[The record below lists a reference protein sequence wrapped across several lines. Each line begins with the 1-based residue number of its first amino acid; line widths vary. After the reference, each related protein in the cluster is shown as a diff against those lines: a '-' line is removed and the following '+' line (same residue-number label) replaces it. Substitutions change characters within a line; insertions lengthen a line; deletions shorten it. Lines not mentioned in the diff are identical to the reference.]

1 MGPNICSALVVSVF
15 VGDLAWHLISIV
27 CQLKCLRARGPVPA
41 LLWGG
46 WHWRCNSMTEEGS
59 KSGSRAKNMYLL
71 TFLIYVVRTGVKFGG
86 GGRIKGQEKKSSKY
100 VGNF

>member
-1 MGPNICSALVVSVF
+1 
-15 VGDLAWHLISIV
+15 
-27 CQLKCLRARGPVPA
+27 
-41 LLWGG
+41 
-46 WHWRCNSMTEEGS
+46 MTEEGS